1 MTTKQITETLEAI
14 KGKTFQYGTNIYY
27 VLGYT
32 IDEVKERFIL
42 KTNISVFER
51 PFEAIEEFLKYWK
64 PVTNIISLKPNPD
77 TEQQVALFMEQ
88 ENSFIGDVISI
99 LKDNITKVQGNKDYI
114 PQAQTINKSIN
125 AMVSIINIRLGMLKP
140 VNSIRKTKRNEI
152 PVEKYKGLPC
162 LPENE
167 EETHSASA
175 NEE

>member
-1 MTTKQITETLEAI
+1 MNTKQIIETLETI

-32 IDEVKERFIL
+32 IDQIKERFII
-42 KTNISVFER
+42 KTNISSFER

-64 PVTNIISLKPNPD
+64 PVTNIISLKSNPD
-77 TEQQVALFMEQ
+77 AEQQVALFMEQ
-88 ENSFIGDVISI
+88 EN
-99 LKDNITKVQGNKDYI
+99 LQQNKDYI

-125 AMVSIINIRLGMLKP
+125 AMVSIINIRLSMLKP

-167 EETHSASA
+167 EETHPGTG
-175 NEE
+175 NEG